1 MPKLFK
7 APTSDNTAKF
17 YDDLIAGR
25 TRRGL
30 WGAEARF
37 DGALISTKYSVRR
50 HFTPNVAPY
59 IRPTDVV
66 LDVGCGSGGFLPILS
81 ELCAK
86 LVGIDITPSFVAKS
100 MEIAEKFNL
109 ANTEILQESCEH
121 LPFDNHSFDV
131 VVMLD
136 VIHHMENV
144 RDSLKEVHRVLTPG
158 GRVIV
163 FEPNKLNPL
172 VYVMCMLDPNER
184 GVLPLGTKGAYR
196 RLFAPYFT
204 VERMEYNGMLIGPQQ
219 GLSLAISDVINHR
232 HTKPLL
238 GWLNARMF
246 IALTKPQ

>member
-7 APTSDNTAKF
+7 APTSDKTTKF

-25 TRRGL
+25 IRRGL

-37 DGALISTKYSVRR
+37 DGALISTKESVRR
-50 HFTPNVAPY
+50 HFTPNVATY

-81 ELCAK
+81 GLCAK

-109 ANTEILQESCEH
+109 ANTEILQESCER
-121 LPFDNHSFDV
+121 LPFENHRFDV

-144 RDSLKEVHRVLTPG
+144 RESLKEVHRVLTPA

-204 VERMEYNGMLIGPQQ
+204 VERIEYNGMLIGPQQ
-219 GLSLAISDVINHR
+219 SLSLAISDVINHR
-232 HTKPLL
+232 YAKPLL